1 MTSAPSLWKGS
12 QRKASVLALLLLA
25 SLTLSAGG
33 HHHPSCSIS
42 WNKEAVLPL
51 ALSSAACSNDG
62 SNLIVA
68 TPGNF
73 LYLSFT
79 FGSGLSPVAS
89 VDDWQGVCISSNG
102 KFFAAVADGNSN
114 IYVSSNPLHWT
125 PIAVSEPGPP
135 GFTAVA
141 IPAGTANGF
150 PVFVAQG
157 RNSGL
162 VYEVDS
168 SSSVTARPGQSQ
180 QHWIGIALSA
190 DGHQGY
196 AAGGGPDIGFI
207 YRFNAG
213 GPWIQAFGPKN
224 WTGRVH
230 HLLSSFNL
238 IVGSD
243 RLFRGRQERRRQ
255 RFGRLHL
262 RLQGVRLELGNRLQ

>member
-1 MTSAPSLWKGS
+1 M
-12 QRKASVLALLLLA
+12 ALRCILVIVCGLA
-25 SLTLSAGG
+25 SYQIADSNTCWSRSATLPFFLTG
-33 HHHPSCSIS
+33 
-42 WNKEAVLPL
+42 
-51 ALSSAACSNDG
+51 AACSNDG
-62 SNLIVA
+62 SDLIVA
-68 TPGNF
+68 TSGDF
-73 LYLSFT
+73 LYLSYNY
-79 FGSGLSPVAS
+79 GSGLTS
-89 VDDWQGVCISSNG
+89 VFNQADWQGVAISSNG
-102 KFFAAVADGNSN
+102 NCFAAVADGGSN
-114 IYVSSNPLHWT
+114 VYVSSNPLHWT
-125 PIAVSEPGPP
+125 PIAVSKPGPP

-141 IPAGTANGF
+141 IPAGTTNGF

-157 RNSGL
+157 RDSGL

-168 SSSVTARPGQSQ
+168 SSSVTARPGQSH

-190 DGHQGY
+190 DGSKGY

-213 GPWIQAFGPKN
+213 GPWVQAFGPKN

-243 RLFRGRQERRRQ
+243 RLFRGRQERCRQ

-262 RLQGVRLELGNRLQ
+262 RLQGLRLELGNHPQ